1 MGGVFFNAR
10 FAAAAK
16 KQNCIPFTLLETQL
30 LDTAAM
36 ELSLA
41 RLPEFLPTKTGHL
54 AYYYYYYY
62 YYPYG
67 MSEPERFMPAIGEAL
82 ANWRG

>member
-1 MGGVFFNAR
+1 MATTR
-10 FAAAAK
+10 ASPRRHR
-16 KQNCIPFTLLETQL
+16 KQSCIPFTLLETQL

-54 AYYYYYYY
+54 AYYYY
-62 YYPYG
+62 P
-67 MSEPERFMPAIGEAL
+67 
-82 ANWRG
+82 